1 MTEPTTIRTKTFEA
15 RPDDLF
21 QVHLRRYLRQRW
33 WFLLFL
39 VGLVIFVLSQGVHP
53 ASLTFAFILLSFP
66 TVILGYFWLVSR
78 TRSGRSFRTPRHFEF
93 TPDTVT
99 CVLTDQ
105 QKASVPIPELHHIEF
120 YPGFMLLYVRR
131 NLFFFVP
138 DHAFESPD
146 HRETVIQWLT
156 SAGLPSSGKR

>member
-1 MTEPTTIRTKTFEA
+1 MPESRLIRTDQFEA

-53 ASLTFAFILLSFP
+53 ASLTFAFLLLSFP

-78 TRSGRSFRTPRHFEF
+78 TRSGRRFQTPRHFEF
-93 TPDTVT
+93 TPDAVT
-99 CVLTDQ
+99 CVLADR
-105 QKASVPIPELHHIEF
+105 QKATVPLKDLHHIEF

-131 NLFFFVP
+131 NQFFYIP
-138 DHAFESPD
+138 DQAFASREQ
-146 HRETVIQWLT
+146 RETVIQWLE
-156 SAGLPSSGKR
+156 SAGLPVAGKR